1 MVRVMATGVFD
12 IIHLGHLHYLE
23 ESKKLGDE
31 LVVVVATDSTV
42 RRRKHEPITPEKMRV
57 ELVSSL
63 KPVDKVVLGK
73 EGGDIFD
80 IVKELKPDIIT
91 IGYDQP
97 FKENELEKEMAKR
110 GLKVKVVR
118 MPHLDHDLDGTRKI
132 ISKILS
138 MWSISK
144 EMERIEERPAEGTKA
159 PEAGAGTQPG
169 AKRPKKGGRR
179 RG

>member
-23 ESKKLGDE
+23 ESKRLGDE
-31 LVVVVATDSTV
+31 LVVVVATDNTV
-42 RRRKHEPITPEKMRV
+42 RKRKHEPITPEKMRV

-63 KPVDKVVLGK
+63 KPVDKALLGK
-73 EGGDIFD
+73 ESGDIFE
-80 IVKELKPDIIT
+80 IVRELKPDIIT

-97 FKENELEKEMAKR
+97 FNERELEKEMLNR

-132 ISKILS
+132 IKKVIDFHTLDKKLS
-138 MWSISK
+138 
-144 EMERIEERPAEGTKA
+144 EVE
-159 PEAGAGTQPG
+159 
-169 AKRPKKGGRR
+169 KK
-179 RG
+179 

>member
-31 LVVVVATDSTV
+31 LVVVVATDNTV
-42 RRRKHEPITPEKMRV
+42 RRRKHEPVTPEKMRL

-63 KPVDKVVLGK
+63 KPVDRAVLGK
-73 EGGDIFD
+73 DSGDMFE

-91 IGYDQP
+91 VGYDQP
-97 FKENELEKEMAKR
+97 FDEKQLEEELAKR

-132 ISKILS
+132 IQKIIEFHELNKKLS
-138 MWSISK
+138 
-144 EMERIEERPAEGTKA
+144 EVERR
-159 PEAGAGTQPG
+159 
-169 AKRPKKGGRR
+169 
-179 RG
+179 

>member
-31 LVVVVATDSTV
+31 LVVVVATDNTV

-63 KPVDKVVLGK
+63 KPVDRAVLGK
-73 EGGDIFD
+73 ESGDIFE
-80 IVKELKPDIIT
+80 IVKEVRPDIIT

-97 FKENELEKEMAKR
+97 FNEKDLEKEMLKR
-110 GLKVKVVR
+110 GLKVKIVR

-132 ISKILS
+132 IKKVIEFHALDRRLS
-138 MWSISK
+138 
-144 EMERIEERPAEGTKA
+144 EVE
-159 PEAGAGTQPG
+159 
-169 AKRPKKGGRR
+169 KK
-179 RG
+179 

>member
-31 LVVVVATDSTV
+31 LVVVVATDNTV
-42 RRRKHEPITPEKMRV
+42 RKRKHEPITPEKMRV
-57 ELVSSL
+57 ELVASM
-63 KPVDKVVLGK
+63 KPVDRALLGR
-73 EGGDIFD
+73 ESGDIFE
-80 IVKELKPDIIT
+80 IVKEVKPDIIT

-97 FKENELEKEMAKR
+97 FNERELEKAMMER

-132 ISKILS
+132 IKKVIEFHALEKKLS
-138 MWSISK
+138 
-144 EMERIEERPAEGTKA
+144 EVE
-159 PEAGAGTQPG
+159 
-169 AKRPKKGGRR
+169 KK
-179 RG
+179 